1 MDPFFG
7 IIQDPLSLHKY
18 KYCHGDGINFADPS
32 GEFEG
37 LAGLLNTMS
46 IGVRDMGIRVSVG
59 TQLFLETHVLI
70 AKALFY
76 STAALTVLGAY
87 ADPGMTVAM
96 GPNALA
102 MDVQLVAAAAKQLGS
117 LAKNGF
123 AIIKEADQAGRA
135 VGMFA
140 ALTRESVNSSK
151 GSVASVNPAG
161 WEDFCA
167 TVPSG
172 ERARSH
178 LLGRLFGGPGNWKQN
193 LVPMYQSANQ
203 RMYNEVEKMIVDKLN
218 GGEFEKIY
226 YTVTPKY
233 NGDNPIPL
241 GLTVE
246 AVGENAAGDLTT
258 ILHRTV
264 LNIP

>member
-1 MDPFFG
+1 
-7 IIQDPLSLHKY
+7 
-18 KYCHGDGINFADPS
+18 
-32 GEFEG
+32 
-37 LAGLLNTMS
+37 
-46 IGVRDMGIRVSVG
+46 
-59 TQLFLETHVLI
+59 
-70 AKALFY
+70 
-76 STAALTVLGAY
+76 
-87 ADPGMTVAM
+87 
-96 GPNALA
+96 
-102 MDVQLVAAAAKQLGS
+102 VAATAKQLGS